1 MIVTLGMSPPRFPGS
16 SHQSCSVSRQST
28 LDLGPESEPAASGS
42 NPRTLTPLFERE
54 DPCASNK
61 PLSLL
66 PSSVRAATPQP
77 RPRPRGRSKQAGEPK
92 QPKQPP
98 LACPFYKFD
107 PRQHH
112 ECRYF
117 VLRRVKDIKQ
127 HIQRKHPTLDTDPF
141 PSRVCSPFQ
150 GITAHH
156 NEKTKKYPARGKD
169 IQDQWYDMWELIF
182 PGHPRPKTIYLDNSR
197 EGRMRMLRRV
207 WEGRKTEIM
216 SSVSTIPGVPPANHE
231 SDSLWRFFDHVMETY
246 LRYVDDDMSDD
257 GVDAGGTVTTTAE
270 VCSPMPPLPERNST
284 LDMNLLGDLDSVAGQ
299 LPVEWMMGGPS
310 TGINDHFHPFELAPM
325 TGFVWNPQMS

>member
-1 MIVTLGMSPPRFPGS
+1 
-16 SHQSCSVSRQST
+16 
-28 LDLGPESEPAASGS
+28 
-42 NPRTLTPLFERE
+42 
-54 DPCASNK
+54 
-61 PLSLL
+61 
-66 PSSVRAATPQP
+66 
-77 RPRPRGRSKQAGEPK
+77 
-92 QPKQPP
+92 
-98 LACPFYKFD
+98 
-107 PRQHH
+107 
-112 ECRYF
+112 
-117 VLRRVKDIKQ
+117 
-127 HIQRKHPTLDTDPF
+127 
-141 PSRVCSPFQ
+141 
-150 GITAHH
+150 
-156 NEKTKKYPARGKD
+156 
-169 IQDQWYDMWELIF
+169 
-182 PGHPRPKTIYLDNSR
+182 
-197 EGRMRMLRRV
+197 MRMLRRV